1 MYKAVFFDMG
11 NTLSRQR
18 PSREEVMVDF
28 LQEKGYDFAVR
39 DMAAAFLAADLFF
52 YDWAQGTPYPRRESL
67 DRQAMWLGY
76 SRTFLE
82 SLGLDHNDGWHQEM
96 GRVFEAAVQRR
107 HTALFPEVLET
118 LDALKARG
126 LKLAVVS
133 NWDNTLE
140 DHCRELGLIRYM
152 EVVAASQVV
161 GSDKPDAGIFRYA
174 LEKVGAA
181 PQEALHVGDIYP
193 ADVVGARNADITP
206 VLVDRYDL
214 QPQADCL
221 RVRSLWEVVGLVK

>member
-28 LQEKGYDFAVR
+28 LQGKGYDFAVR

-67 DRQAMWLGY
+67 DLQAMWLGY

-96 GRVFEAAVQRR
+96 ARVFDSAVQRR

-118 LDALKARG
+118 LDALKAKG

-140 DHCRELGLIRYM
+140 DHCRELGLTRYM

-161 GSDKPDAGIFRYA
+161 GSDKPDAGIFRYV

-193 ADVVGARNADITP
+193 ADVVGARNAGITP

>member
-1 MYKAVFFDMG
+1 MYKAIFFDMG
-11 NTLSRQR
+11 NTLSQPR
-18 PSREEVMVDF
+18 PSREEVMADF
-28 LQEKGYDFAVR
+28 LREKGYGFPVR
-39 DMAAAFLAADLFF
+39 DTAAAFLAADLFF
-52 YDWAQGTPYPRRESL
+52 YDWAQAIPYPQRESL
-67 DRQAMWLGY
+67 DRRAMWLSY
-76 SRTFLE
+76 TRTFLE

-96 GRVFEAAVQRR
+96 AQVFEAAARRR

-118 LDALKARG
+118 LDALKAKG

-140 DHCRELGLIRYM
+140 EHCRELGLTRYM

-161 GSDKPDAGIFRYA
+161 GSDKPDAGIFRYV

-181 PQEALHVGDIYP
+181 PQEALHVGDMYP
-193 ADVVGARNADITP
+193 ADVVGARNASITP

-221 RVRSLWEVVGLVK
+221 RVRSLWEVVGLVR